1 MDEEIIIEDNI
12 PAFYNGDVD
21 GPRAYTYRIVRVSR
35 PEESLQPEEEISEPN
50 VELE

>member
-1 MDEEIIIEDNI
+1 MDEEIIIDENLSQG
-12 PAFYNGDVD
+12 YNEDVD
-21 GPRAYTYRIVRVSR
+21 GPRAYTYRIVRVPR